1 MTTISA
7 DSYPS
12 RGSGSNSGQADSG
25 MNNIQRFA
33 ADNVKISPEDLAT
46 LGKDDSTPDRPT
58 VQPEDLH
65 HNPSAPRPGVTSE
78 VHGAMHSPQTTR
90 SYPSAALGSEGFPAG
105 WAQAQNPQA
114 AE

>member
-12 RGSGSNSGQADSG
+12 RGSGSNSGQADSD
-25 MNNIQRFA
+25 MNSVQRFA

-58 VQPEDLH
+58 VQQSDLH
-65 HNPSAPRPGVTSE
+65 YDPKNVPARTE
-78 VHGAMHSPQTTR
+78 TLGAMHRPTDTRKYPAAHEPGFPQGWT
-90 SYPSAALGSEGFPAG
+90 SAANPNQVSE
-105 WAQAQNPQA
+105 
-114 AE
+114 